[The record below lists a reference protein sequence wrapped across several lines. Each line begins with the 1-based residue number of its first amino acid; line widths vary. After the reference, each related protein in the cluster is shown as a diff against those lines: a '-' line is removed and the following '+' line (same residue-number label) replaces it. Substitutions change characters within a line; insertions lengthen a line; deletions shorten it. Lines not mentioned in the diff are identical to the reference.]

1 MLDVFRGCRM
11 DRKNDLVKK
20 MRAAI
25 LLPLI
30 GSLAVCLRFHVR
42 LRLKPTFVGIDD
54 WLILFSC
61 VLVWGQ
67 AANQIAAATIGE
79 LGRDDEK
86 TVKWRVKNEQKLDYA
101 TLLIEKFTYATIKL
115 SVLFFYRRIFV
126 RQKSFRIANDILI
139 VLITLWGIIFLF
151 TFAFL
156 CGFDS
161 QHGHPC
167 APQEW
172 GSLWFAITDVLGD
185 AAILALPYPCI
196 QRLQM
201 SKRDKIGL
209 CLIFLLG
216 TL

>member
-1 MLDVFRGCRM
+1 MYGVASLIVT
-11 DRKNDLVKK
+11 
-20 MRAAI
+20 AI

-30 GSLAVCLRFHVR
+30 GSLAVYLRFYVR

-67 AANQIAAATIGE
+67 GANQIVAAVIGE

-86 TVKWRVKNEQKLDYA
+86 TVEWRVKNEQKLDYA
-101 TLLIEKFTYATIKL
+101 TLLIEKVTYTTIKL
-115 SVLFFYRRIFV
+115 SVLFFYRRIFLQ
-126 RQKSFRIANDILI
+126 QKSFRIANDILI
-139 VLITLWGIIFLF
+139 ALIALWGVVFLF
-151 TFAFL
+151 IYAFL

-185 AAILALPYPCI
+185 VAILTLPYPCI
-196 QRLQM
+196 RRLQM

-209 CLIFLLG
+209 SLIFLLG
-216 TL
+216 TLWVLIS